1 MELKNLL
8 VQKDEKVAVITINRP
23 SVLNSLN
30 DETVSELQQCLRE
43 ISKEGKTRVVI
54 ISGSGEKAFVAGA
67 DIGELKQCD
76 ALSGYRKSINGHRLL
91 QHIENM
97 EQVVIAAINGFA
109 LGGGCELALACDIRI
124 ASENAKLGQPEV
136 NLGLIPGYGGTQ
148 RLPRLVG
155 RGKAKELIF
164 TGDMVDAN
172 EALRIGLVDRV
183 VPLAELLKTAKE
195 MAAKIASKGPLAVK
209 SAKRAINLGLD
220 VDLRSGCE
228 YEASEFSAICATEDK
243 TEGTSAFLEKRKPNF
258 KGK

>member
-1 MELKNLL
+1 MEFKNVLC
-8 VQKDEKVAVITINRP
+8 QKEDRIAVITINRP
-23 SVLNSLN
+23 KVLNSLN
-30 DETVSELQQCLRE
+30 DETVSELYQCLRE
-43 ISKEGKTRVVI
+43 ISKDGEARVI
-54 ISGSGEKAFVAGA
+54 IITGAGETAFVAGA

-109 LGGGCELALACDIRI
+109 LGGGCELAIACDIRI

-148 RLPRLVG
+148 RLARLVG

-164 TGDMVDAN
+164 TGDMIDAQ
-172 EALRIGLVDRV
+172 EALRIGLVEKV
-183 VPLAELLKTAKE
+183 VPQSELLKTARE
-195 MAAKIASKGPLAVK
+195 MASKIISKGPLAIK
-209 SAKRAINLGLD
+209 AAKRAINLGLD

-228 YEASEFSAICATEDK
+228 YEASEFSAICASEDK
-243 TEGTSAFLEKRKPNF
+243 AEGTAAFLEKRKPSF